1 MLICFVSNYPGEKL
15 HNIPYVEDSTNW
27 ENLYK
32 RGVNMRQNVINGR
45 YVFCFLLSCKLNL
58 SFKLVHNQTYSL
70 RHRCTVIDSR
80 KQKCERGDYL

>member
-1 MLICFVSNYPGEKL
+1 MLICFVFNYSGEKL

-45 YVFCFLLSCKLNL
+45 YVFLFFTNHVK
-58 SFKLVHNQTYSL
+58 YL
-70 RHRCTVIDSR
+70 RFIF
-80 KQKCERGDYL
+80 DYLTKHYKFCIGLIS